1 MPPGQIDVRVKVLDI
16 VVCQLLGTNKLSNCL
31 PLLVH
36 GVEMV
41 YIKVEII
48 IRGKR
53 RAVIAMIPQGKI
65 TTF

>member
-1 MPPGQIDVRVKVLDI
+1 MAAGQVDVRVKVLDI
-16 VVCQLLGTNKLSNCL
+16 VVSQLLGPDKFGNCL

-41 YIKVEII
+41 HIKVEII

-53 RAVIAMIPQGKI
+53 RTVITMIP
-65 TTF
+65 